1 MVGSRLGLASIPEKK
16 TQLRVT
22 QQTDRPEERSPQ
34 EIYSITYAM
43 PGQVGF
49 CVPRISRDQSYLER
63 LVKLLKAE
71 ALVIDVQVNITA
83 ASVVVTYKSGKMSDS
98 EMRSHLID
106 LIQSGVKEPA
116 TIQPV
121 NSYPKT
127 QKQTELGMAKE
138 TYSITYAMPGQV
150 GFCVPRISTDEKY
163 QERLVKLLKAEALVT
178 KVQIN
183 ITAAS
188 IVVMYK
194 SGEISDSEMRSHL
207 IDLIQSGTAEP
218 ATIQP
223 TTSYP
228 TVNHTEN
235 RQQDEE
241 KLSVLPAPSPTP
253 VSRHFNV
260 TAVKKIVVAT
270 ITEHKFLLSR
280 KLPKESKEG
289 RRHREVTAEEASD
302 LSFKE
307 AEGRRVDC
315 IGIQVLPVSSS
326 RPKSAVLPQKT
337 EQQAKPSAKVAYSVA
352 HVIPGRIRFHVPRIA
367 KDPQYVQ
374 RLEALLQ
381 ADPTV
386 IGERI
391 NRAAASVVI
400 TYKSAVKA
408 NTKDRDSSVLEA
420 AISHLA
426 NLLQSAS
433 DVAVA

>member
-1 MVGSRLGLASIPEKK
+1 MVGSRLGLVSIPEKK
-16 TQLRVT
+16 TQGRVT
-22 QQTDRPEERSPQ
+22 QQSDRTEERSPR
-34 EIYSITYAM
+34 EVYSITYAM

-71 ALVIDVQVNITA
+71 ALVTDVQVNSTA
-83 ASVVVTYKSGKMSDS
+83 ASVVVTYKSGEMSDS

-106 LIQSGVKEPA
+106 LIQSGIKEPA

-121 NSYPKT
+121 NSYLKT
-127 QKQTELGMAKE
+127 QKPTELGMVKE
-138 TYSITYAMPGQV
+138 IYSITYAMPGQV

-194 SGEISDSEMRSHL
+194 SGVISDSEMRSHL
-207 IDLIQSGTAEP
+207 VNLIQSSTAEP

-223 TTSYP
+223 TNSYP
-228 TVNHTEN
+228 TVSHIEH
-235 RQQDEE
+235 RQQQDEE
-241 KLSVLPAPSPTP
+241 KLPVLPASSPTS

-260 TAVKKIVVAT
+260 TAVKKITVAT

-280 KLPKESKEG
+280 KLPKEIEEG
-289 RRHREVTAEEASD
+289 RRLD
-302 LSFKE
+302 WM
-307 AEGRRVDC
+307 
-315 IGIQVLPVSSS
+315 GIQVLPVSSS
-326 RPKSAVLPQKT
+326 RPKSVVPPQKT
-337 EQQAKPSAKVAYSVA
+337 EQQAKQSAKVAYSIA

-367 KDPQYVQ
+367 KDPKYVQ
-374 RLEALLQ
+374 HLEALLK

-408 NTKDRDSSVLEA
+408 NTKDRDRSVLEA

-426 NLLQSAS
+426 NLLQCAS

>member
-1 MVGSRLGLASIPEKK
+1 MVGSKLGLASIPEKK
-16 TQLRVT
+16 TQLKVT
-22 QQTDRPEERSPQ
+22 QQTDHTQERSPG
-34 EIYSITYAM
+34 EVYSITYAM

-49 CVPRISRDQSYLER
+49 CVPRISRDESYLER

-71 ALVIDVQVNITA
+71 AVVIDVQVNSTA
-83 ASVVVTYKSGKMSDS
+83 ASVVVTYKSGEMSDS

-194 SGEISDSEMRSHL
+194 SGVMSDYEMRSHL
-207 IDLIQSGTAEP
+207 VNLIQSGTAEP

-223 TTSYP
+223 TNSYP
-228 TVNHTEN
+228 TLSQIEN
-235 RQQDEE
+235 RQQQDEE

-260 TAVKKIVVAT
+260 TAVKKIAVAT

-280 KLPKESKEG
+280 KLPKEGTNKQKCSEIQNS
-289 RRHREVTAEEASD
+289 ENQSSC
-302 LSFKE
+302 LSAQAK
-307 AEGRRVDC
+307 
-315 IGIQVLPVSSS
+315 VLPVSSS
-326 RPKSAVLPQKT
+326 RPKSAVTPQKT
-337 EQQAKPSAKVAYSVA
+337 EQQAKQSAKVAYSVA

-367 KDPQYVQ
+367 KDPKYVQ
-374 RLEALLQ
+374 RLEALLK
-381 ADPTV
+381 ADP
-386 IGERI
+386 
-391 NRAAASVVI
+391 
-400 TYKSAVKA
+400 
-408 NTKDRDSSVLEA
+408 
-420 AISHLA
+420 
-426 NLLQSAS
+426 
-433 DVAVA
+433 

>member
-1 MVGSRLGLASIPEKK
+1 MVGSKLGLASIPEKE
-16 TQLRVT
+16 TQVRVT
-22 QQTDRPEERSPQ
+22 QQTDRTQERSPR
-34 EIYSITYAM
+34 EVYSITYAM

-49 CVPRISRDQSYLER
+49 CVPRIARDQRYLEH
-63 LVKLLKAE
+63 LLKLLKAE
-71 ALVIDVQVNITA
+71 ALITNVQVNSTA
-83 ASVVVTYKSGKMSDS
+83 ASVVVTYKSGEMSDS

-106 LIQSGVKEPA
+106 LIQSEVKEPA

-183 ITAAS
+183 ITAGS

-194 SGEISDSEMRSHL
+194 SGVMSDYEMRSHL
-207 IDLIQSGTAEP
+207 ANLIQSGITEP
-218 ATIQP
+218 AATQP
-223 TTSYP
+223 INSYP
-228 TVNHTEN
+228 TVSQIEN
-235 RQQDEE
+235 RQQQDEE
-241 KLSVLPAPSPTP
+241 KSSVLPAPSPTP

-260 TAVKKIVVAT
+260 TAVKKIAVAT

-280 KLPKESKEG
+280 KLPQEG
-289 RRHREVTAEEASD
+289 KNKQKCSEIQNSENQSSC
-302 LSFKE
+302 LSTQAK
-307 AEGRRVDC
+307 
-315 IGIQVLPVSSS
+315 VLPISSS

-337 EQQAKPSAKVAYSVA
+337 EQQAKPSAKVAYSIA

-367 KDPQYVQ
+367 KDPKYVQ
-374 RLEALLQ
+374 RLEALLK

-408 NTKDRDSSVLEA
+408 NSKDCDSSVLET

>member
-1 MVGSRLGLASIPEKK
+1 MVGSKLGLASIPEKE
-16 TQLRVT
+16 TQVRVT
-22 QQTDRPEERSPQ
+22 QQTDRTQERSPR
-34 EIYSITYAM
+34 EVYSITYAM

-49 CVPRISRDQSYLER
+49 CVPRIAKDQRYLEH

-71 ALVIDVQVNITA
+71 ALITNVQVNSTA
-83 ASVVVTYKSGKMSDS
+83 ASVVVTYKSGEMSDS
-98 EMRSHLID
+98 EMLSHLIA
-106 LIQSGVKEPA
+106 LIQSEVKELA

-121 NSYPKT
+121 NSHPKT

-183 ITAAS
+183 ITAGS
-188 IVVMYK
+188 IVVIYK
-194 SGEISDSEMRSHL
+194 SGVMSDYEMRSHL
-207 IDLIQSGTAEP
+207 ANLIQSGITEP
-218 ATIQP
+218 ATTQP
-223 TTSYP
+223 TNSYP
-228 TVNHTEN
+228 TVSQIEN
-235 RQQDEE
+235 RQQQDEE
-241 KLSVLPAPSPTP
+241 KSSVLPAPSPTP
-253 VSRHFNV
+253 VSRHVNV
-260 TAVKKIVVAT
+260 TAVKKIAVAT

-280 KLPKESKEG
+280 KLPKEEIEEG
-289 RRHREVTAEEASD
+289 RRQ
-302 LSFKE
+302 E
-307 AEGRRVDC
+307 AEGRRLDC
-315 IGIQVLPVSSS
+315 MGIQVLPMSSS

-337 EQQAKPSAKVAYSVA
+337 EQQAKPSAKVAYSIA

-367 KDPQYVQ
+367 KDPKYVQ
-374 RLEALLQ
+374 RLEALLK

-408 NTKDRDSSVLEA
+408 NSKDCDSSVLET